1 MAIFGSFSRNQQTE
15 QSDIDI
21 LVEFSRPIGMEFME
35 LADELEEIVQLKVDL
50 VSKNGLKNHHF
61 KAIQQELS
69 YVYART
75 LLAHSGHAGIHSKN
89 KILHPWNDMARFPK
103 R

>member
-1 MAIFGSFSRNQQTE
+1 MFTLEEIKDKLQKSKSYFQNKYGVSGMAIFGSFSRNQQTE

-69 YVYART
+69 YV
-75 LLAHSGHAGIHSKN
+75 
-89 KILHPWNDMARFPK
+89 
-103 R
+103 